1 MALIKV
7 SIALDSELL
16 QSLDRLVA
24 EHHFSDRNEA
34 VEEAIREK
42 LARVAR
48 GSLASAHAGLVADEE
63 RDPTAEGL
71 IVDAGEW
78 PEY

>member
-1 MALIKV
+1 MSVTNL
-7 SIALDSELL
+7 SISLDSELL
-16 QSLDRLVA
+16 ESLDRLVA
-24 EHHFSDRNEA
+24 EQHFSDRNEA

-42 LARVAR
+42 LERIAL
-48 GSLASAHAGLVADEE
+48 GSLAPDHAPAAQHE
-63 RDPTAEGL
+63 RDLTGEGL